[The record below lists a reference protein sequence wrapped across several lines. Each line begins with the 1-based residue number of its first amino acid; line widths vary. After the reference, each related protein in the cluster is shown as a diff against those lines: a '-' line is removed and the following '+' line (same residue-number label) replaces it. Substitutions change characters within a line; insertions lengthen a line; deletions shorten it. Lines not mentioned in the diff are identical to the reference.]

1 MATVIRVKIGLGIY
15 DQEFKCSRCG
25 KTFVNRK
32 QPKSIFLRLHEIS
45 TDVDIIIAIC
55 EECVEKVGLFE
66 GLVSFAESQVSY
78 PIGVA

>member
-1 MATVIRVKIGLGIY
+1 MATVIRVKIGLGMY

-25 KTFVNRK
+25 KEFINSA

-55 EECVEKVGLFE
+55 EECVERVRLFE
-66 GLVSFAESQVSY
+66 GLVSFVKSRVSY
-78 PIGVA
+78 PMGVA